1 MNITLLIDAIV
12 RQTTVLIAH
21 LATSAGVRAPLAHV
35 ANQVFYGSLSTA
47 LEPRPSRGEVVN
59 EVTDLAADGYLVT
72 YGSSFIMAMEFA
84 DDGPRGEA
92 ILTYGQSD
100 DPTSAHHVDQM
111 KAFSAK
117 QWRPILFTEEAIA
130 NDPALREYEVKGGAV
145 TSEGED

>member
-1 MNITLLIDAIV
+1 M
-12 RQTTVLIAH
+12 
-21 LATSAGVRAPLAHV
+21 
-35 ANQVFYGSLSTA
+35 
-47 LEPRPSRGEVVN
+47 
-59 EVTDLAADGYLVT
+59 
-72 YGSSFIMAMEFA
+72 FIMAMEFA